1 MIRATSIAWAW
12 KSSSENPALPRGATL
27 PKASAVSAS
36 DRIVST
42 PRYMTASRT
51 EVTVEVRPK
60 RAELASWSTLALIA
74 TSRSST
80 ADTWWGC
87 QSESERTWLSSM

>member
-1 MIRATSIAWAW
+1 M
-12 KSSSENPALPRGATL
+12 

-51 EVTVEVRPK
+51 EVTVEVRPN
-60 RAELASWSTLALIA
+60 RAELASWSTLALMA

-87 QSESERTWLSSM
+87 QSGSERTWLSSM